1 MKRILTLAA
10 FTAALL
16 LPLTAL
22 AQSTTGRVYVGHAKY
37 NDQIWEYDGL
47 SLDHDANVGCAILLT
62 EDMIKPYV
70 GGTITGMRVGW
81 DTSQQTGVYSGFVR
95 NDFNSED
102 LTTGRATVRYDYSST
117 TPGWNDMTLK
127 KYDIPEDV
135 KQLVVGFTTK
145 LKKGVCSIPTL
156 YPHNTPNS
164 NFLWVEGDNDEAG
177 NPIWRDASNT
187 GILPIQLIIQD
198 SKGTFNLLPVITRIV
213 DDGIVVTGE
222 ASDALVRVKNAGSA
236 ALKSIE
242 VTSRQ
247 GEQTFSHT
255 VTLGKNIAAGATSS
269 PFLIPIWCFHTGD
282 LEVSITKANGR
293 EIANPTVHTLSLI
306 GIPPTV
312 SEQYERRPLVE
323 YYESENN
330 YMSPRYFDDYVM
342 ANISGKTRSIT
353 FVSQHLDDQF
363 MTGDD
368 DATALALRLCDNDSS
383 GVSIPAMTIDR
394 AISLDNILVQQGSI
408 TNPMF
413 SVLLEPYG
421 SRTIAAAINHPTF
434 ASVDVSG
441 YWGADGQTVN
451 VRVKGDVAE
460 GVLPEGEQPRL
471 TVYLMEGYVDSDS
484 QLFWTEEE
492 KEATKGKYT
501 HYNIIR
507 EILSDPEGN
516 DISAAGHFA
525 AEFSTTVDPSW
536 KKEDLYLVAFV
547 HRDSQRGGCFMH
559 VLNSAMQNIDDT
571 DAIEAIGNEPLT
583 TPATGKAQIYD
594 LSGRRLSRTQR
605 GLYITNGKKIFVK

>member
-1 MKRILTLAA
+1 MKKILIMAVLSAA
-10 FTAALL
+10 FL
-16 LPLTAL
+16 LPLTAF
-22 AQSTTGRVYVGHAKY
+22 AQSTTGRVYVGYAKY
-37 NDQIWEYDGL
+37 DDQIWEYDGL
-47 SLDHDANVGCAILLT
+47 SLDHDATVGCAILLT
-62 EDMIKPYV
+62 EDVIKPYA

-81 DTSQQTGVYSGFVR
+81 DTSQQTGTYNGFVR

-102 LTTGRATVRYDYSST
+102 LTTGKATVRYDYSST
-117 TPGWNDMTLK
+117 TPGWNAMTLK

-156 YPHNTPNS
+156 YPHDTPNS
-164 NFLWVEGDNDEAG
+164 NFLWVEGDNDDAG

-198 SKGTFNLLPVITRIV
+198 SKGTFNLLPVITKFV

-269 PFLIPIWCFHTGD
+269 PFLIPIWCFHTGE
-282 LEVSITKANGR
+282 LEVSITKANGS
-293 EIANPTVHTLSLI
+293 EIANPKVHKLNLI
-306 GIPPTV
+306 GVPPTV

-342 ANISGKTRSIT
+342 ASISGKTRDIT

-368 DATALALRLCDNDSS
+368 DATKLALQLCDNDSS
-383 GVSIPAMTIDR
+383 AVGIPAMTIDR
-394 AISLDNILVQQGSI
+394 AISLDNILVQQGAN
-408 TNPMF
+408 TNAMF

-434 ASVDVSG
+434 ARVNVSG
-441 YWGADGQTVN
+441 YWAPDGQTVN
-451 VRVKGDVAE
+451 VRVKGDIAT
-460 GVLPEGEQPRL
+460 GIMPEGEQPRL

-492 KEATKGKYT
+492 KQETMGHYT
-501 HYNIIR
+501 HYNVIR
-507 EILSDPEGN
+507 EILTDTEGD
-516 DISAAGHFA
+516 DISAQGS
-525 AEFSTTVDPSW
+525 FSTEYSTTIDPSW
-536 KKEDLYLVAFV
+536 KKDDLYLVAFI
-547 HRDSQRGGCFMH
+547 HRDNKRGGCYMQ
-559 VLNSAMQNIDDT
+559 VLNSDMQNIDDT
-571 DAIEAIGNEPLT
+571 DGIEAIDKEQRSMDN
-583 TPATGKAQIYD
+583 AQIYD

-605 GLYITNGKKIFVK
+605 GLYIANGKKIFVK